1 MYHLLVYYFLLFRQW
16 SALQDVVNKDSGSSK
31 INNETLQQIRINN
44 SPAPQNIKLQRAASA
59 KKKKFYQPYDDKI
72 EELDD
77 TLALSMCNASD
88 LSIFSDGDSRG
99 DIILDESKLDDGF
112 CIEIKS
118 EKTRQIAA
126 RRSYSMTSTAKLS
139 VFSNK
144 NQIESDHVKIEALSD
159 KKEIKKLVMK
169 RRESRQQLN
178 QSIHATPAPIPN
190 VATPTYLPGAMPTY
204 IPGATP
210 TYIPGTTPTYIP
222 GATPNYIPGATP
234 TYIPGATPLA
244 STPIKVHR
252 FQEKKMIG
260 HREKCVQCQSKI
272 RIAKSF
278 LKCKDCGLA
287 CHLECDIN
295 VADPCPAQDIVNR
308 TPKTPRFN
316 AKASLFQSPDII

>member
-1 MYHLLVYYFLLFRQW
+1 MDLKLLMYYFLIYYFLLFRQW
-16 SALQDVVNKDSGSSK
+16 SALQDVVNKDSGSNK

-44 SPAPQNIKLQRAASA
+44 SPAPQNTKLQRAASA
-59 KKKKFYQPYDDKI
+59 KKKKFYQPYDEKI
-72 EELDD
+72 EELND

-88 LSIFSDGDSRG
+88 LSIFSDDDSR
-99 DIILDESKLDDGF
+99 DDLILDESKHDAGF

-118 EKTRQIAA
+118 EKTRQIVA
-126 RRSYSMTSTAKLS
+126 RRSYSMRSTATS
-139 VFSNK
+139 SIFFSNK

-159 KKEIKKLVMK
+159 KKELKKLVMK

-178 QSIHATPAPIPN
+178 QSLHATPPHIPN
-190 VATPTYLPGAMPTY
+190 VATPTY
-204 IPGATP
+204 IPV
-210 TYIPGTTPTYIP
+210 
-222 GATPNYIPGATP
+222 
-234 TYIPGATPLA
+234 ATPLA

-260 HREKCVQCQSKI
+260 HREKCVQCQIKI
-272 RIAKSF
+272 RIAKNF
-278 LKCKDCGLA
+278 MKCKDCGLA

-295 VADPCPAQDIVNR
+295 VADPCPAQDVGNR

>member
-1 MYHLLVYYFLLFRQW
+1 
-16 SALQDVVNKDSGSSK
+16 
-31 INNETLQQIRINN
+31 
-44 SPAPQNIKLQRAASA
+44 
-59 KKKKFYQPYDDKI
+59 
-72 EELDD
+72 
-77 TLALSMCNASD
+77 
-88 LSIFSDGDSRG
+88 
-99 DIILDESKLDDGF
+99 
-112 CIEIKS
+112 
-118 EKTRQIAA
+118 
-126 RRSYSMTSTAKLS
+126 MTSTTKS
-139 VFSNK
+139 IVFTNK

-159 KKEIKKLVMK
+159 KKELKKLVMK

-178 QSIHATPAPIPN
+178 QSLH
-190 VATPTYLPGAMPTY
+190 ATPTYIPGATPTYKPGATPTY

-210 TYIPGTTPTYIP
+210 TYIPG
-222 GATPNYIPGATP
+222 ATP
-234 TYIPGATPLA
+234 TNIPGATPLA

-272 RIAKSF
+272 RIAKNF

-295 VADPCPAQDIVNR
+295 VADPCPAQNIVDR